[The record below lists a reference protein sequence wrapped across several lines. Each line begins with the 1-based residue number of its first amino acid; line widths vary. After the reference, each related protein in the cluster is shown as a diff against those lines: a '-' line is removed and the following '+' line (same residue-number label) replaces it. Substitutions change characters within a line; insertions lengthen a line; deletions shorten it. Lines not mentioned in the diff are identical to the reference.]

1 MNIQSAIS
9 REIFTPRNEKLL
21 VVIEVRKRRKRR
33 LPFLT
38 AGRKRDYVTFLC
50 LSVTNK
56 RPTQVF
62 ITKVKQY
69 RGSPRFARR
78 SQWSV
83 EKLRQVDGI
92 NPNKDSP
99 EFNLIFD
106 HNSDQWVASSVA
118 EKCMFVQIL
127 YHACQNYWEAKLCQG
142 SVTAPGDQKASG
154 TSGDQPMI
162 LAAESKKS
170 LVASR
175 PTEFINCQSKL
186 LGDACSF
193 NMVIYRCKIFLNRMK
208 NTLILTHGQ
217 PQNSSQK
224 DSTAKVS
231 KPSPSPPAPR
241 HVGHVVRRASQV
253 LSERTEDRPARIL
266 PRTKQLSDAAH
277 KMALKQL
284 N

>member
-1 MNIQSAIS
+1 ESAEDHVFRNWHEILNHVVAEVFCTQIMNIQSAIS
-9 REIFTPRNEKLL
+9 REIFTPRDEKLL

-224 DSTAKVS
+224 GLENGSITGLQ
-231 KPSPSPPAPR
+231 KPLCLAGR
-241 HVGHVVRRASQV
+241 VETQRLACEAG
-253 LSERTEDRPARIL
+253 
-266 PRTKQLSDAAH
+266 
-277 KMALKQL
+277 LKG
-284 N
+284 

>member
-92 NPNKDSP
+92 NPNK
-99 EFNLIFD
+99 
-106 HNSDQWVASSVA
+106 
-118 EKCMFVQIL
+118 
-127 YHACQNYWEAKLCQG
+127 NYWEAKLCQG